1 MQLWPEM
8 KLLALNSL
16 QTQYSF
22 SIVENG
28 EAINPFHANVPF
40 LYLLK
45 KSLPGVIEIGV
56 KRLILLRWVSSL

>member
-8 KLLALNSL
+8 KLLASNSL

-45 KSLPGVIEIGV
+45 KKPSRGYRNWR
-56 KRLILLRWVSSL
+56 KKA